1 MTQFW
6 KRIRNLATFLHTRT
20 FTVSLLSVVCA
31 FVVVSI
37 TSMTNAVY
45 VTTPKGRTLDF
56 IMSSQPERIMD
67 SVGLSSVNPSE
78 VTVDGASSKF
88 IEMEITEAKQVTV
101 TADGTTSSYQV
112 ENGMTV
118 GDLLYQEGIEFDGND
133 LLKPSAEKP
142 LEGGD
147 EIVLQRVEYEEHT
160 VEEVI
165 PFETVYKNTSLLKIG
180 RSKCIQTGEDG
191 LLQKTFMRRTVD
203 GEAEEEQLLGEQ
215 VVRHPVKQTI
225 LVGAVTPV
233 SEMDFDLELDE
244 NGRPL
249 HYKQVYS
256 QQVATGYSAR
266 TGAKTASGRYA
277 MTGHVAVDPRE
288 IPYGS
293 KLYIV
298 STDNKFVYGCA
309 VAADTGTGLLADV
322 VDVDLFYDTYQE
334 SVLNGRRI
342 VDIYVLE

>member
-6 KRIRNLATFLHTRT
+6 KRIRSVATFMHSRT

-56 IMSSQPERIMD
+56 LMSSQPEEILD
-67 SVGLSSVNPSE
+67 SVGLSSVSPSE
-78 VTVDGASSKF
+78 LSVVGESSKF
-88 IEMEITEAKQVTV
+88 IEMEIIEPKQVSI
-101 TADGTTSSYQV
+101 TADGTTSSYEV

-118 GDLLYQEGIEFDGND
+118 GDLLYQEDIKFDGDD
-133 LLKPSAEKP
+133 LLEPSAEKP
-142 LEGGD
+142 LENGD
-147 EIVLQRVEYEEHT
+147 EIVLKRVEFEEYT
-160 VEEVI
+160 EDEVI
-165 PFETVYKNTSLLKIG
+165 PFETVYKNTSLLKVG
-180 RSKCIQTGEDG
+180 YNKCIQDGENG
-191 LLQKTFMRRTVD
+191 LLQKTYMQRTVD
-203 GEAEEEQLLGEQ
+203 GKAEDTKLLGEQ
-215 VVRHPVKQTI
+215 VLQKPVKQTI

-233 SEMDFDLELDE
+233 SDMDFDLELDE
-244 NGRPL
+244 NGKPL
-249 HYKQVYS
+249 HYKQVLP

-266 TGAKTASGRYA
+266 SGAKTASGRYA
-277 MTGHVAVDPRE
+277 MPGHVAVDPRD

-298 STDNKFVYGCA
+298 SSDNKFVYGCA
-309 VAADTGTGLLADV
+309 VAADTGTGLMADII
-322 VDVDLFYDTYQE
+322 DVDLFYDTYQE

>member
-78 VTVDGASSKF
+78 VTVDGTSSKF
-88 IEMEITEAKQVTV
+88 IELEIAEAKQVMV
-101 TADGTTSSYQV
+101 TADGTTSAYQV

-142 LEGGD
+142 LEDGD

-215 VVRHPVKQTI
+215 VVRQPVKQTI

>member
-6 KRIRNLATFLHTRT
+6 KRIRELATFMHSRT

-56 IMSSQPERIMD
+56 IMSSQPERILD
-67 SVGLSSVNPSE
+67 SVGLSSVDPSE
-78 VTVDGASSKF
+78 VLVDGTSSKF
-88 IEMEITEAKQVTV
+88 IEMEITEPKYVTV
-101 TADGTTSSYQV
+101 TADGTTNSYQV

-118 GDLLYQEGIEFDGND
+118 GDLLYQEGITYDGND
-133 LLKPSAEKP
+133 LLRPSAEKP
-142 LEGGD
+142 LEDGD
-147 EIVLQRVEYEEHT
+147 KIVLQRVEYEEHT
-160 VEEVI
+160 VDEDI
-165 PFETVYKNTSLLKIG
+165 PFETVYKNTSLLGIG
-180 RSKCIQTGEDG
+180 RNKCIQTGETG
-191 LLQKTFMRRTVD
+191 LLQKTYMRRTVD
-203 GEAEEEQLLGEQ
+203 GQAEEEQLLGEQ
-215 VVRHPVKQTI
+215 VLRQPVKQTI
-225 LVGAVTPV
+225 LVGSVTPV
-233 SEMDFDLELDE
+233 SDLDFDLEMDE
-244 NGRPL
+244 NGKPL
-249 HYKQVYS
+249 RYKKVLP

-266 TGAKTASGRYA
+266 DGAKTASGRYA
-277 MTGHVAVDPRE
+277 MTGHVAVDPRD

-298 STDNKFVYGCA
+298 SSDNKFVYGCA
-309 VAADTGTGLLADV
+309 VAADTGTGLLQDI
-322 VDVDLFYDTYQE
+322 VDVDLFYDTYEE